1 MQPPLLPLER
11 YITSALNTNVTNN
24 DKLQLQLVRTFP
36 PLVFITVFQLSTY
49 RPLHFISVLKLS
61 LDWLV
66 LSDPVV
72 LFVSKLLLPETQT
85 RLNKPESSSMNS
97 PVECLPPPGD
107 ICLLGM
113 FNLSPLVFKS
123 MSGFI
128 CVQIPASSS
137 CYHPCFKS
145 HWNKRHAGSFPPW
158 SITSLFW
165 YWCQYLSQL
174 LVWRMT
180 INSGAVRTINK
191 EIKWSLVAARPQTMS
206 IRPSHSMTTRP
217 ESRTF
222 PAQVKDFLLNN
233 SCWNL

>member
-1 MQPPLLPLER
+1 M
-11 YITSALNTNVTNN
+11 
-24 DKLQLQLVRTFP
+24 
-36 PLVFITVFQLSTY
+36 FQLSTY

-113 FNLSPLVFKS
+113 FNLSPLVF
-123 MSGFI
+123 
-128 CVQIPASSS
+128 
-137 CYHPCFKS
+137 YHPSFKS

-165 YWCQYLSQL
+165 YWCQYLSQF

-180 INSGAVRTINK
+180 INSRAVRTINK
-191 EIKWSLVAARPQTMS
+191 EIKRSLVAARPQTVG

-233 SCWNL
+233 SCWNLF

>member
-1 MQPPLLPLER
+1 M
-11 YITSALNTNVTNN
+11 
-24 DKLQLQLVRTFP
+24 
-36 PLVFITVFQLSTY
+36 FQLSTY

-97 PVECLPPPGD
+97 PAECLPPPGD

-137 CYHPCFKS
+137 CYHLCFKS

-180 INSGAVRTINK
+180 INSRAVRTVNK
-191 EIKWSLVAARPQTMS
+191 EIKWSLVAARPQTVG

-233 SCWNL
+233 SCWNLF